1 MTRKGHQGSRARE
14 ALATPDYS
22 VQRPTAG
29 GKKKK
34 VFQTFFIILLISI
47 TLNIFHSNVL
57 IFISGV
63 TLPIVSLLLNSNL
76 VFCF

>member
-1 MTRKGHQGSRARE
+1 MTRKGHQGSRAQE

-34 VFQTFFIILLISI
+34 KKVFQIFFIILLISI

-57 IFISGV
+57 IFISGCDSAYCLF
-63 TLPIVSLLLNSNL
+63 T
-76 VFCF
+76 FKF